1 MDDTTRTG
9 GTPGDETPRPT
20 QDTSG
25 QPTTDGAAPDRTDAT
40 AQPAGP
46 ATGTP
51 DVRPTP
57 AVALPQQPAVPAA
70 SPAAAAVAPAGGSAA
85 EPVVPAS
92 PPAPAPVAPA
102 GAAAPG
108 PGHQAGASG
117 PVPTTAG
124 YPNAPGAVPTGPY
137 PPGASFGPFR
147 SPSAAA
153 SGQPRSPR
161 PPLTVR
167 RGAAAGVVAGAL
179 ALGLVLGGGTAW
191 GITSVLDRHDR
202 TDVSDA
208 EWPPRPW
215 SDGERPTMPD
225 LPDRQAPGGRPGP
238 GSNDDSSGTGT
249 TSAQT
254 ATPASDAQQVGVV
267 TIASSLGYQGGESA
281 GTGMV
286 LTTDGLVL
294 TNHHV
299 VESATSIS
307 VTVESTGQT
316 YEATVVGYDAPADVA
331 LLQLTDASGLA
342 TVTLDDD
349 GGAQVGD
356 TVTAVGN
363 AEGTGDLV
371 AASGAVT
378 GTDETM
384 TASTSSSGSSET
396 LSGLLEFSAAV
407 VGGDSGGPV
416 LDDEGEVVGMTTA
429 ASVGGTATVAYAIDI
444 VDAVAVVQQIEAGH
458 EGDGVV
464 LGYPAFLG
472 IGLGTDDGTG
482 ARVAGVLDGT
492 PAATAGLAAGD
503 VITAVDGTAVTGAEA
518 LTAALAGHEPGDTVT
533 LTWASAATGASTQ
546 AAVTLTQGP
555 VG

>member
-9 GTPGDETPRPT
+9 ATPEDETPR
-20 QDTSG
+20 
-25 QPTTDGAAPDRTDAT
+25 AA
-40 AQPAGP
+40 QAGSEP
-46 ATGTP
+46 RATGS
-51 DVRPTP
+51 P
-57 AVALPQQPAVPAA
+57 APERAD
-70 SPAAAAVAPAGGSAA
+70 AAAAPATPTTSTGDERATQVLPT
-85 EPVVPAS
+85 E
-92 PPAPAPVAPA
+92 PPAA
-102 GAAAPG
+102 GAPHTGGVPGVQAPY
-108 PGHQAGASG
+108 A
-117 PVPTTAG
+117 AG
-124 YPNAPGAVPTGPY
+124 YPAATAAAPTGPY

-147 SPSAAA
+147 APTAAA
-153 SGQPRSPR
+153 PAGPRIPK

-179 ALGLVLGGGTAW
+179 ALGLVVGGGAAW
-191 GITSVLDRHDR
+191 GITSALDGNER
-202 TDVSDA
+202 TQVSDA
-208 EWPPRPW
+208 DWPSRPW

-225 LPDRQAPGGRPGP
+225 LPDGQAPGGRSGP
-238 GSNDDSSGTGT
+238 GSSDDSNDTGT

-254 ATPASDAQQVGVV
+254 ATPASDEQQVGVV
-267 TIASSLGYQGGESA
+267 TIASTLGYQGGESA

-299 VESATSIS
+299 VEGATAIS

-316 YEATVVGYDAPADVA
+316 YEATVVGYDASADVA
-331 LLQLTDASGLA
+331 LLQLADASGLA

-371 AASGAVT
+371 AASGAVS

-384 TASTSSSGSSET
+384 TASTSSSGGSET
-396 LSGLLEFSAAV
+396 LSGLLAFPAAV

-429 ASVGGTATVAYAIDI
+429 ASVGGTATVAYAIGI
-444 VDAVAVVQQIEAGH
+444 VDAVAVVQQIEAGDTD
-458 EGDGVV
+458 DGVV

-472 IGLGTDDGTG
+472 IGLGADDGTG

-503 VITAVDGTAVTGAEA
+503 VITAVDGTAVTSADA
-518 LTAALAGHEPGDTVT
+518 LASALAGHEPGDTVT
-533 LTWASAATGASTQ
+533 LTWTSAATGASTQ
-546 AAVTLTQGP
+546 ASVTLTQGP

>member
-9 GTPGDETPRPT
+9 GTPGYDTPRPT
-20 QDTSG
+20 QDAST
-25 QPTTDGAAPDRTDAT
+25 QPTTDGAAPDGTDAT
-40 AQPAGP
+40 AQPAVS
-46 ATGTP
+46 AAGTTE
-51 DVRPTP
+51 DRPTST
-57 AVALPQQPAVPAA
+57 VELPQQHALPAA
-70 SPAAAAVAPAGGSAA
+70 SPAAPAGG
-85 EPVVPAS
+85 PG
-92 PPAPAPVAPA
+92 PAPV
-102 GAAAPG
+102 GAAYPYA
-108 PGHQAGASG
+108 
-117 PVPTTAG
+117 TTA
-124 YPNAPGAVPTGPY
+124 PSAGPY

-147 SPSAAA
+147 APTATAP
-153 SGQPRSPR
+153 GQPRTPR
-161 PPLTVR
+161 KPLTVR

-179 ALGLVLGGGTAW
+179 ALGLVVGGGAAW
-191 GITSVLDRHDR
+191 GITSVLDGHGR
-202 TDVSDA
+202 TQVSDA
-208 EWPPRPW
+208 EWPSRPW

-225 LPDRQAPGGRPGP
+225 LPDGQAPGGRTGP
-238 GSNDDSSGTGT
+238 GSSDDSSDTGT
-249 TSAQT
+249 TSAQA

-267 TIASSLGYQGGESA
+267 TIASTLGYQGGESA

-299 VESATSIS
+299 VQGATSIS

-316 YEATVVGYDAPADVA
+316 YEATVVGYDASADVA

-371 AASGAVT
+371 AASGAVS

-458 EGDGVV
+458 AGDGVV

-503 VITAVDGTAVTGAEA
+503 VITAVDGTAVTGADA
-518 LTAALAGHEPGDTVT
+518 LAAALAGHEPGDTVT
-533 LTWASAATGASTQ
+533 LTWTSAATGASAQ
-546 AAVTLTQGP
+546 AAVTLAQGP

>member
-51 DVRPTP
+51 DDRPTP
-57 AVALPQQPAVPAA
+57 TVALPQQHAVPAA
-70 SPAAAAVAPAGGSAA
+70 SPAAAPVAPAVAPAPG
-85 EPVVPAS
+85 
-92 PPAPAPVAPA
+92 PVAP
-102 GAAAPG
+102 GTAAHAPEAASV
-108 PGHQAGASG
+108 PSG
-117 PVPTTAG
+117 PSPVPVTAG
-124 YPNAPGAVPTGPY
+124 YPTAAGAAPTGPY

-147 SPSAAA
+147 AATAA
-153 SGQPRSPR
+153 SPGQPRSPR

-299 VESATSIS
+299 VEGATSIS

-316 YEATVVGYDAPADVA
+316 YEATVVGYDASADVA

-533 LTWASAATGASTQ
+533 LTWTSAATGASTQ